1 MTINIFNNKDMK
13 TQILNCLHRCTIFG
27 NSYSWDF
34 GYKKFSSHP
43 PPPTPHGGLGGGGVE
58 REQYYIDLFRRGLG
72 EGEKSLDFTDFKK
85 VAHIMR
91 VNGHLSKDGLDQI
104 LKIKAGMN
112 KGRSFVS

>member
-43 PPPTPHGGLGGGGVE
+43 PPQPPMGAWGGGGLKENNITLIFLGGGWGKGKNHW
-58 REQYYIDLFRRGLG
+58 I
-72 EGEKSLDFTDFKK
+72 S
-85 VAHIMR
+85 
-91 VNGHLSKDGLDQI
+91 QI
-104 LKIKAGMN
+104 LKKLHI
-112 KGRSFVS
+112 S